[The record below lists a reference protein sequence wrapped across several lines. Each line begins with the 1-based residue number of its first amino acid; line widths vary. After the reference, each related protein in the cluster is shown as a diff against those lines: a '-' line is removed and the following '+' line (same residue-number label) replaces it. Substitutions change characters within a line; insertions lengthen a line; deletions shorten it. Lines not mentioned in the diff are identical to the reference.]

1 MEQAEPKRFGING
14 FTLKWIAMLTMIM
27 DHTGMVLFPQYI
39 VLRIIGRLAFPIYCF
54 LLVEGAVYT
63 SNKKRYLARLLIFAV
78 ISEIPFDLVCTGK
91 VWSLSGQNVFFTLTI
106 GLAAIFL
113 FQSRLSK
120 GYSVVLI
127 VVLILLAEY
136 ANLDYGG
143 AGIVFILIFYMF
155 REQLWQKSLLF
166 AAADIFLYGGI
177 QNYAV
182 LSLLPILCYNGKR
195 GPGMKYFFYLI
206 YPVHLLILYGMKLL
220 IE

>member
-1 MEQAEPKRFGING
+1 MEQAEPKGFGING

-54 LLVEGAVYT
+54 LLVEGAVHT
-63 SNKKRYLARLLIFAV
+63 SNKKRYLIRLLVFAL
-78 ISEIPFDLVCTGK
+78 ISEIPVDLICTGK

-113 FQSRLSK
+113 LQSRLSK
-120 GYSVVLI
+120 GYSFVLI

-136 ANLDYGG
+136 ANMDYGG

-206 YPVHLLILYGMKLL
+206 YPVHLLILYGLKLL
-220 IE
+220 I